1 MECYFKPSFKTS
13 RYCDGEGYCS
23 RCGEAY
29 RNYCLRCGLKLRK
42 KPRNGRRENK
52 KRIEIDY

>member
-1 MECYFKPSFKTS
+1 MST
-13 RYCDGEGYCS
+13 RYCDGERYCS

-42 KPRNGRRENK
+42 EPRNGRKGNK
-52 KRIEIDY
+52 KRIEVEE